1 VSLDVAVG
9 GIAIAAAIALA
20 VGYRALRIPRPIR
33 MEMPQNRWALL
44 YRLSGGP
51 RPTLLVLHP
60 YSGDA
65 LSTAKYSGFLQAAI
79 VRGFNVVVPEA
90 VDHEWH
96 DSPGAKT
103 AADDIGVLTSLVNVL
118 IGEGIADSTR
128 VFIAGISNGGMMAF
142 AMIAARA
149 DLFAGIGTISAGMPQ
164 HAFETFRPTKPMPL
178 VMINGDAD
186 HVLPYRGG
194 NVGNPGNF
202 CRKLAGVEQTA
213 ALFAQA
219 NGCGPASEPRRTRLR
234 ERFREM
240 ERVEWPG
247 CPPDAPATIV
257 KVIGGGH
264 DVIGWRVPL
273 QAFLALPPRGS
284 ATAAAI
290 VNRFAELSSNA
301 RSTSANR

>member
-1 VSLDVAVG
+1 MSLDVAVG

-79 VRGFNVVVPEA
+79 LRGFNVVVPEA

-96 DSPGAKT
+96 DSPEAGT
-103 AADDIGVLTSLVNVL
+103 SADDIQFLTSLVDVL
-118 IGEGIADSTR
+118 IGRQIANRTQI
-128 VFIAGISNGGMMAF
+128 FIAGISNGGMMAF

-186 HVLPYRGG
+186 DVLPYRGG
-194 NVGNPGNF
+194 NVGNPGDF
-202 CRKLAGVEQTA
+202 HRKLAGIEQTA

-219 NGCGPASEPRRTRLR
+219 NGCGPVTEPRRTRLR

-247 CPPDAPATIV
+247 CPPDASATIV

-301 RSTSANR
+301 PSTSANR